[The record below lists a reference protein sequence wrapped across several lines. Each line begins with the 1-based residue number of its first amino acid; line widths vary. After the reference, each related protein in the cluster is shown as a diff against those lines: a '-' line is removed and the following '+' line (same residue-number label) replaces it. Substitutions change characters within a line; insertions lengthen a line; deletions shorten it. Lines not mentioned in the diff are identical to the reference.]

1 MSEKKQ
7 LETSYAESV
16 PRLKHHLSAIFS
28 GGTPETGNDDF
39 WSTDESGISWVAIGD
54 MSGRELIESTQKR
67 ITVAG
72 GESKRLQVLPP
83 GTLIYSMYASLG
95 HVAELAIP
103 ATINQALLGFEFKKG
118 VHKQY
123 VKWQLRHLQRRVLE
137 EASSSTQDNLN
148 AEKVRNLPIPLPPY
162 ETQVSIADYLDRETV
177 RLDGLVATKKKL
189 LELLEEKRSS
199 LITHAVTRGLDKK
212 AILRDT
218 GILWLGKIPAHW
230 EVTRLKFVAE
240 VQGGLTLGKNYE
252 TRELIEYPYLRVA
265 NVQDGH
271 IDLSDVAKILVP
283 QAEAESCLLQSG
295 DVLMNE
301 GGDADKLGRGAVW
314 FGEISP
320 CLHQNHVFA
329 VRPKLIRSEWLN
341 VWTSTAGAKG
351 YFESRAKQ
359 STNLASISATNI
371 KELPIPIP
379 PDNEQSTILAYVE
392 TEIGKL
398 DSLYSATKRTIS
410 LLKERREALI
420 SAAVTGK
427 IEVA

>member
-1 MSEKKQ
+1 
-7 LETSYAESV
+7 
-16 PRLKHHLSAIFS
+16 
-28 GGTPETGNDDF
+28 
-39 WSTDESGISWVAIGD
+39 
-54 MSGRELIESTQKR
+54 MSGRELIKSTQKR
-67 ITVAG
+67 ITEAG
-72 GESKRLQVLPP
+72 RESKRLKVLPP

-95 HVAELAIP
+95 HVAELAIS

-118 VHKQY
+118 VYKQY
-123 VKWQLRHLQRRVLE
+123 VKWQLRHLQKRILE
-137 EASSSTQDNLN
+137 EASSNTQDNLN
-148 AEKVRNLPIPLPPY
+148 AEKVRNLPIPLPKY
-162 ETQVSIADYLDRETV
+162 EIQVAIADYLDCETA
-177 RLDGLVATKKKL
+177 RLDGLVTTKKRL
-189 LELLEEKRSS
+189 LELLEEKRRS
-199 LITHAVTRGLDKK
+199 LITHAVTRGLNPNVT
-212 AILRDT
+212 LLDT
-218 GILWLGKIPAHW
+218 GIPWLGMIPEHW

-252 TRELIEYPYLRVA
+252 ARELIEYPYLRVA

-271 IDLSDVAKILVP
+271 IDLSDVEKILVP

-301 GGDADKLGRGAVW
+301 GGDADKLGRGSIW
-314 FGEISP
+314 FGEITP

-341 VWTSTAGAKG
+341 VWTSTEGAKG

-371 KELPIPIP
+371 KELPVPIP

-392 TEIGKL
+392 TEIAKL
-398 DSLYSATKRTIS
+398 DSLYSATERTIS
-410 LLKERREALI
+410 LLKERRETLI
-420 SAAVTGK
+420 AAVVTGK